1 MNKLIVLLFF
11 CIFSLFTTSC
21 ATHSTA
27 SDWNGLV
34 GQSGDPVNLVATTKI
49 GLNLFVV
56 IPLFGKTTVNSMVDE
71 ATAEIAEKNG
81 DYVRVIQGNTENFWY
96 GYPPFTWILTPVI
109 GKLTAEFQP
118 VQHVDAPESP

>member
-1 MNKLIVLLFF
+1 MKKLILPLFF
-11 CIFSLFTTSC
+11 CIFSLFMASC

-27 SDWNGLV
+27 NNWNGLV
-34 GQSGDPVNLVATTKI
+34 GQTGDPVNLVSTTKI
-49 GLNLFVV
+49 GLNLFVM
-56 IPLFGKTTVNSMVDE
+56 IPLFGKTNVNSMVDE

-109 GKLTAEFQP
+109 GKVTAEFRPKQ
-118 VQHVDAPESP
+118 QVDIPESQ